1 MSDLGTK
8 IPRAWGQLESPLAT
22 VIEPVYSRA
31 CAPQKEKPVHCNKDP
46 VHPKKKKKKEI
57 ICQLVPT
64 HIKQLFLNLK

>member
-8 IPRAWGQLESPLAT
+8 IPHARGQLESPLAT

-46 VHPKKKKKKEI
+46 VHPPQKKKEI
-57 ICQLVPT
+57 IYQLVPT